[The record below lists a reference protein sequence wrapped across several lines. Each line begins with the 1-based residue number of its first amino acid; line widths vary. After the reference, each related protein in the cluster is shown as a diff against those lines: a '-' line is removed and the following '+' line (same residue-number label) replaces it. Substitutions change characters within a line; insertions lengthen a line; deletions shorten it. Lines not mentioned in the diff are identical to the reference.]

1 MHSPSPGALPGDCR
15 QRTMGRSEAEAM
27 IDPKPAGTGSV
38 ATRPAAIDC
47 DVHCE
52 VPNVEALFPY
62 LPAYWVEHIQQTLF
76 KGPVAS
82 YYPSRTAGGGAEGR
96 LPPETPKASSLKVVQ
111 DELLDPTGAELA
123 ILNCLYAVDSL
134 NNPDAA
140 VALSSAVNDWLINE
154 WL

>member
-1 MHSPSPGALPGDCR
+1 
-15 QRTMGRSEAEAM
+15 
-27 IDPKPAGTGSV
+27 
-38 ATRPAAIDC
+38 
-47 DVHCE
+47 
-52 VPNVEALFPY
+52 
-62 LPAYWVEHIQQTLF
+62 
-76 KGPVAS
+76 S

-154 WL
+154 WLEKDARLRASLVVPVHLPALAAREIERVGDHPGFVQVLL